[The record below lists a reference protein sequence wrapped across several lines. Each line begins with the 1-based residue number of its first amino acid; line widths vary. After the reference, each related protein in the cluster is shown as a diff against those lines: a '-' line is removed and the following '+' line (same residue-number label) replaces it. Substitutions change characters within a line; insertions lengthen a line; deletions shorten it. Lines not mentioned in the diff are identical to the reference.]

1 MNNRLM
7 YRVALMAA
15 LAIGTGRSQSVL
27 LNGDSAFA
35 RLDYV
40 TATTQYDSLLRSGK
54 TVAGLYWRCARLH
67 VAVGDVTEG
76 EERLDHYRKAVEYAR
91 ESVAT
96 DSTCSDSYA
105 WLAASLGSVAMDAGS
120 KRKVELANEIKRA
133 LDRAVT
139 LNPKN
144 DVAWSIL
151 GTFYRSLGGVSWI
164 ERQLANLLLGSLPE
178 GGYPESE
185 NAFNRAIGI
194 APQTVRHRFERALLY
209 EETDRP
215 AEASADYLACLQ
227 LPPQMKSDHRRKREA
242 REWLDQN
249 PAQVGSLR

>member
-1 MNNRLM
+1 M
-7 YRVALMAA
+7 YGCVVVAV
-15 LAIGTGRSQSVL
+15 LAICTGRSQSVV

-40 TATTQYDSLLRSGK
+40 TATTQYDSLLHSGK

-76 EERLDHYRKAVEYAR
+76 EERLDHYRKAVEYAQK
-91 ESVAT
+91 SVAT

-105 WLAASLGSVAMDAGS
+105 WLAASLGSIAMDAGS

-178 GGYPESE
+178 GGYAESE

-194 APQTVRHRFERALLY
+194 APQTVRHRFERALLF

-215 AEASADYLACLQ
+215 SEAGTDYAECLN
-227 LPPQMKSDHRRKREA
+227 LPPQMKSDYNRKSYA
-242 REWLDQN
+242 RTWLEEHGGQI
-249 PAQVGSLR
+249 GSVR